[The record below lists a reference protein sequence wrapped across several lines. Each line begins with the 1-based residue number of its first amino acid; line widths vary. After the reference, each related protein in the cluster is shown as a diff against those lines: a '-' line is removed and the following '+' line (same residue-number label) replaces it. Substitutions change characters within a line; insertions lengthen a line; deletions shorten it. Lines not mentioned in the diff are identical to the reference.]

1 MMGSLLAGHAETPGE
16 LLTLEDGRKVRQ
28 YRGMGSLDAM
38 KAGAGSKARY
48 FSENANVKVAQG
60 VTGLVPDKGPVHD
73 FLLYARYIFFHSIGC
88 SVTY

>member
-16 LLTLEDGRKVRQ
+16 LIVTKDGKKVRQ

-38 KAGAGSKARY
+38 KAGAASKARY

-60 VTGLVPDKGPVHD
+60 VTGLVPDKGNVAE
-73 FLLYARYIFFHSIGC
+73 FLLYAKYSLFARIVLSR
-88 SVTY
+88 